1 MVGEVFA
8 KLGACVARADDIA
21 HQLMLPGN
29 SVYREIVQHFG
40 DSILNPDGT
49 INRGQLAKIAFSSS
63 PSGSKPRIEE
73 LNQIV
78 HPAVI
83 EKQEEWMRQIG
94 SDDPRAIAIVEAAL
108 ILEADLTRHFDKLIV
123 VTCRPE
129 QRIER
134 WAARTGVDIETAR
147 QQIDQRMA
155 AQWPEEI
162 KIKAADF
169 VIDNSGSMAD
179 AELQI
184 RHAYQQLQQILIAQ
198 GLT

>member
-40 DSILNPDGT
+40 DSILNPDRT

-63 PSGSKPRIEE
+63 PSGWKPRIEE

-134 WAARTGVDIETAR
+134 WAARTSVDIETAR

-184 RHAYQQLQQILIAQ
+184 RHVYQQLQQILIAQ